1 MHCCQLGP
9 GKDGQGTVRILDPWP
24 GPCTGCTTRR
34 ESKDQPLSASHFQGV
49 FLGRGEKASKP
60 CDQSQFWDHSAGGSA
75 YKQHFQQTGGGADS
89 TKKSL
94 QRVEP
99 GHRILAALGLSTE
112 PQHQTT
118 CTASPWKWFLG
129 LVLTQPQHLQNILG
143 LLPSDTLPGFTQ
155 GKPRKGKAEPPATA
169 ESR

>member
-1 MHCCQLGP
+1 M
-9 GKDGQGTVRILDPWP
+9 GKGQSGSWTLGQGPAQDGRARLNPSLPHTSRGCSWAGVRKQASPVTNLSSGITQQEAVP
-24 GPCTGCTTRR
+24 TSSTS
-34 ESKDQPLSASHFQGV
+34 SKLGV
-49 FLGRGEKASKP
+49 
-60 CDQSQFWDHSAGGSA
+60 
-75 YKQHFQQTGGGADS
+75 GANS

-129 LVLTQPQHLQNILG
+129 LVLTQPQHLQNVLG